1 MCSSYYFF
9 VVYVSLLFIIVYSLQ
24 SPSYNATAEQFQQ
37 LQIISPSLESN
48 FTEAYTLISGSV
60 AAYSLAAGRVNSALS
75 SLPSRVSAVR
85 DSLVRYES
93 AAVSLMDGYLKERA
107 GEIHLNIN
115 TTLAA
120 VQDLMSPAVQVSLV
134 CYY

>member
-1 MCSSYYFF
+1 M
-9 VVYVSLLFIIVYSLQ
+9 YSLQ